1 MNLQVNKNTLIN
13 IINKFKNI
21 NFVDA
26 TKILM
31 DKTVIKDTKLF
42 IDSLQNII
50 SYDKEIIS
58 PKILLSAF
66 FITDFHN
73 EVLSETKNDI
83 DTFILEKSSYILNET
98 KELNITNKINILK
111 YISELNKYSHYFDQ
125 WKKKDLDSQL
135 QIYKEMYYQSNLS
148 EDIKR
153 KIESLIGEEKTN
165 ELLAINITEKESKM
179 LSDNIEKTLKKAFW
193 DILEQDFKNN
203 NYSQVSSIIKDIK
216 SYFCKIN
223 SSLEN
228 KINEYLDDEFVS
240 MYIET
245 QNFEQLFE
253 TLKFCLIELKKLDA
267 PFYDKQNEEFQNLN
281 QNTPNFILL
290 LSFLL
295 ERLDYISSLKNKLLR
310 NI

>member
-1 MNLQVNKNTLIN
+1 MNLQENKNILIN
-13 IINKFKNI
+13 IIHKFKNI
-21 NFVDA
+21 TFVDA

-31 DKTVIKDTKLF
+31 DKNIIKDTKLF

-66 FITDFHN
+66 FITYFHN
-73 EVLSETKNDI
+73 QVLSETKNDI
-83 DTFILEKSSYILNET
+83 DTFILAKSSHILEET
-98 KELNITNKINILK
+98 NNLNITNKMDVLK
-111 YISELNKYSHYFDQ
+111 YISELNKYSHYFNQ

-153 KIESLIGEEKTN
+153 KLESLIGEEKTN
-165 ELLAINITEKESKM
+165 ELLTINITEKESKM
-179 LSDNIEKTLKKAFW
+179 LSDSIEKTLKKAFW

-216 SYFCKIN
+216 FYFCKIN

-228 KINEYLDDEFVS
+228 KMNEYLDDEFVS

-245 QNFEQLFE
+245 QNFVQLFE
-253 TLKFCLIELKKLDA
+253 TLKFCLIELKNLDA
-267 PFYDKQNEEFQNLN
+267 PFYDKQNEEYQHLT
-281 QNTPNFILL
+281 QNTENFIFI

-295 ERLDYISSLKNKLLR
+295 DRLDYIFYLKK
-310 NI
+310 